1 MEPTPK
7 NLHKDIRI
15 CAFCSATIDENRAS
29 ATAVELDIISAPM
42 SLKMTDVAVMSNRL
56 TVLI

>member
-1 MEPTPK
+1 M
-7 NLHKDIRI
+7 RI
-15 CAFCSATIDENRAS
+15 RAS
-29 ATAVELDIISAPM
+29 ATAVELDIISASM